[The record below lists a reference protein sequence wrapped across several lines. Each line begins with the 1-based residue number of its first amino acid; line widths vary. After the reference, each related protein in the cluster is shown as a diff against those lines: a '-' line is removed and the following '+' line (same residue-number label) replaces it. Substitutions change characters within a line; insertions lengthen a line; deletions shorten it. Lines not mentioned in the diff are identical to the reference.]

1 MVYLGIGVFDAL
13 HGHPTRATMAAAF
26 KHVGPLMLTRPLARG
41 IAEGCRRGEW
51 ARGGRGDTC

>member
-13 HGHPTRATMAAAF
+13 YRYPTRATVTAAF
-26 KHVGPLMLTRPLARG
+26 KHVCPLVLTRPLAQG
-41 IAEGCRRGEW
+41 IAEGRRRGEW